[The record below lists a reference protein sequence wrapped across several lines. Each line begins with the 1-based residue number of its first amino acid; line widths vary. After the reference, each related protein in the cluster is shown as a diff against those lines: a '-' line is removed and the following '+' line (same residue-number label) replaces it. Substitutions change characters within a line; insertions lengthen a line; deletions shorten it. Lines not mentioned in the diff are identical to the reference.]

1 MDLAPA
7 LAFAAEHRRGV
18 LVTVK
23 RDGHPQLSNIAYRV
37 EDGRF
42 DISITADRAKY
53 FNLSREPWAAL
64 HVTQD
69 DFWAYAVFEGPVELT
84 PVASDP
90 HDATVGLLIETYRA
104 MAGEHP
110 NWDEYRAA
118 MVKDKRLVVRLRAD
132 HAYGMLP
139 RS

>member
-7 LAFAAEHRRGV
+7 LDFAANHRRGV
-18 LVTVK
+18 LVTMK

-37 EDGRF
+37 EQGRF

-53 FNLSREPWAAL
+53 FNLVREPWAAL
-64 HVTQD
+64 HITQD

-84 PVASDP
+84 PVATDP
-90 HDATVGLLIETYRA
+90 HDATVELLIETYRA

-118 MVKDKRLVVRLRAD
+118 MVKDKRLVVRLTAD